1 MQTPAQRHRL
11 RALAARQAPA
21 SDPHGQPQGSA
32 YELMQAQLHEHLRTL
47 KGIKSVERKIEAKRA
62 MLADYDAYLDGV
74 LAADKGGPDVVLTT
88 LLVWHLDVGAWSVAL
103 ALAGYAI
110 RHGLAL
116 PDQYQRDLPTLLL
129 DEVSDAVIAG
139 KLEGIPALAHL
150 HTVERLTEGKD
161 APDQARAKLY
171 KAAGWALMGK
181 TRSRYT
187 DPKDGLPL
195 PDCQLAL
202 QHLTRALELD
212 PNAGVKKDVERLQ
225 RRIEQLGGGSGA
237 PT

>member
-21 SDPHGQPQGSA
+21 SDPHGQPQGTA

-47 KGIKSVERKIEAKRA
+47 KAIKSVERKIEAKRA
-62 MLADYDAYLDGV
+62 MLADYDAYIDGV
-74 LAADKGGPDVVLTT
+74 LKADKGGPDVVLAT
-88 LLVWHLDVGAWSVAL
+88 LLVWNLDTGNWNRAL

-129 DEVSDAVIAG
+129 DEVSDAVISG
-139 KLEGIPALAHL
+139 RLEGAQASQTLRE
-150 HTVERLTEGKD
+150 VERLTEGKD
-161 APDQARAKLY
+161 APDQARAKLH

-181 TRSRYT
+181 TRSRDA

-195 PDCQLAL
+195 TDCQMAM
-202 QHLTRALELD
+202 QHLARALELD
-212 PNAGVKKDVERLQ
+212 PGAGVKKDVERLQ
-225 RRIEQLGGGSGA
+225 RRIEQLGGGS
-237 PT
+237 PPH